1 MVSKAYP
8 NLLKYYLM
16 ACLLLICPSVFSAPD
31 NINNKASINKARY
44 TDHLNAHLSRLTKNR
59 ATQQDLVTVIFETD
73 DSAGIDKKLIKS
85 YKGKVRYQRGKQHE
99 VRIPAADLSQLLKR
113 MPSSVNARLPY
124 PHQAVAVTSQGV
136 GIMGAEDMQSLSHG
150 GAGVKIGVIDLGF
163 INYTNAQA
171 SGDLP
176 VNLSIVDY
184 SGEGIGGTNH
194 GTSVAEIVHD
204 MAPDAELYLAKV
216 KSTAQLDAAMNDM
229 AAAGVKII
237 NHSVAWFGAAFY
249 DGTGSICDTTSTAE
263 SAGMLW
269 VNAMGNSRTAHY
281 LETFT
286 DLDGDLKHDFVS
298 GSIQNYNTIS
308 LTANIPIQFILNW
321 DAYPTTRDIDYN
333 LYLYDHLPTATS
345 LPLMSS
351 EVSQRRP
358 YNNKPL
364 EIITYLP
371 TTTSTHYIVV
381 TKSSSS
387 TVNVPLTLFSTSSS
401 FGIQT
406 TASSL
411 PQPADC
417 SSSLSVAAVN
427 LTDGVEWFSSEG
439 PTTDGRNKPELS
451 ATNRTVTSQTSVF
464 AGTSGAAPHVA
475 GAAALL
481 LSQDSSLTPMQLTA
495 LLVDSSKDVSSAG
508 FDYRTGAGRVS
519 LDADLDGFNHDD
531 DNCLLVSNFNQLDT
545 DSDGLGN
552 VCDVD
557 IDGDGLTNL
566 EEDSLG
572 TNSLLSDTD
581 LDGLTDGDEVIT
593 YASNPLVSDTDGDG
607 LSDGDEIYIYGTNI
621 LQSNLG
627 DLAPKGEPDNVINAA
642 DLLILFRLIEK
653 LETPTTYE
661 LAVADVNLDG
671 VLDIRDALQLRRA
684 LGF

>member
-1 MVSKAYP
+1 MTSKVHSD
-8 NLLKYYLM
+8 LLKYCLM
-16 ACLLLICPSVFSAPD
+16 TCLLLMCQSVISAPG
-31 NINNKASINKARY
+31 NINDRASHNKARY
-44 TDHLNAHLSRLTKNR
+44 TDHLNTHLSRLNKNT
-59 ATQQDLVTVIFETD
+59 ATRKNLVTVIFETD
-73 DSAGIDKKLIKS
+73 DSVGINKDLIKFH
-85 YKGKVRYQRGKQHE
+85 KGKVRYRRGKEYE

-194 GTSVAEIVHD
+194 GTNVAEIIHD
-204 MAPDAELYLAKV
+204 MAPDADLYLAKV
-216 KSTAQLDAAMNDM
+216 KSTAQLDAAMSDM

-249 DGTGSICDTTSTAE
+249 DGTGSICDTTDAAE

-281 LETFT
+281 LKTFT

-298 GSIQNYNTIS
+298 GSIQNYNTIN
-308 LTANIPIQFILNW
+308 LTANIQIQLILNW
-321 DAYPTTRDIDYN
+321 DAYPTTQDIDYN

-345 LPLMSS
+345 TPIESS
-351 EVSQRRP
+351 DISQRRP
-358 YNNKPL
+358 WNNKPL
-364 EIITYLP
+364 EIITYTP
-371 TTTSTHYIVV
+371 SVTSTHYIVV
-381 TKSSSS
+381 EKTSSS
-387 TVNVPLTLFSTSSS
+387 TVNVQFTLFSTSSS
-401 FGIQT
+401 FGIKT
-406 TASSL
+406 TSSSL

-451 ATNRTVTSQTSVF
+451 ATNRTVTSQVGVF

-481 LSQDSSLTPMQLTA
+481 LSQDISLTPMQLTA
-495 LLVDSSKDVSSAG
+495 MLIANSKDISSTG

-531 DNCLLVSNFNQLDT
+531 DNCLLVSNSNQLDT
-545 DSDGLGN
+545 DSDGLGD

-581 LDGLTDGDEVIT
+581 LDGLTDGDEVNVYFI
-593 YASNPLVSDTDGDG
+593 NPLLSDTDNDG
-607 LSDGDEIYIYGTNI
+607 LTDGDEVLSYSTDPSV
-621 LQSNLG
+621 SNKG
-627 DLAPKGEPDNVINAA
+627 DLAPRYSTDNNLNTA
-642 DLLILFRLIEK
+642 DLLVLFRLIEK
-653 LETPTTYE
+653 LESPTIYE
-661 LAVADVNLDG
+661 LAVADINLDG
-671 VLDIRDALQLRRA
+671 TLDVRDALELRRA
-684 LGF
+684 LEF